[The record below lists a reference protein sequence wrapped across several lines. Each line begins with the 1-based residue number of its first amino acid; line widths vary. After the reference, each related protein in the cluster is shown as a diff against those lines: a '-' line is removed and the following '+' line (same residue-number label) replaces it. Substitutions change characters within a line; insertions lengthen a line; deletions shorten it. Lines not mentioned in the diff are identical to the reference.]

1 MLINSEAELDIV
13 LERRHFRY
21 KLVHNEKSMITF
33 YRYGDLTI
41 KCTSDIYNIYFQSSS
56 LTFVGLGKYHFTNIE
71 LIVVIL
77 LVMKNNLQSIQ
88 ILEKWHLKDK
98 PSIQVQ

>member
-41 KCTSDIYNIYFQSSS
+41 KCTSDIYNIYFQSSC
-56 LTFVGLGKYHFTNIE
+56 LTFVGLGKYHFRILE

-77 LVMKNNLQSIQ
+77 LVKNNLKSMQ
-88 ILEKWHLKDK
+88 ILEKWHLRDK